1 MTKRI
6 LLATDG
12 SESSRRALR
21 EAAAFARSGDAIR
34 VIHTVEDPVNLLTS
48 AFGKLIDLE
57 QVRRDMQREGEEHLA
72 RAVLYLREEGFNAQA
87 HLLDLRTTGETVPE
101 AMTREANEWA
111 ADIIIVGTHGRS
123 GVRRAMLGSVAEQIL
138 RNALVPVM
146 LVAGE
151 ARAHLPQRAGGHY
164 ERVLVALDTSETS
177 RRAVDYALT
186 LARTH
191 GATLRVVHVLDLPGP
206 FLAGFDPEP
215 MLEAVRAVG
224 EQVRTWATQRMR
236 EAEVPGEVEMREI
249 QPMGEGVADQII
261 AAGRE
266 ADADLIVLGTHGRRG
281 FRRFTLGSVAEDT
294 ARHAGRPVLLLP
306 AQAPHIAPAAQT

>member
-21 EAAAFARSGDAIR
+21 EAAAFARNGDMIR
-34 VIHTVEDPVNLLTS
+34 VIHTVEDPVTLVTS

-72 RAVLYLREEGFNAQA
+72 RAVLYLREEGLDPQA

-101 AMTREANEWA
+101 AMTREANEWG

-138 RNALVPVM
+138 RSAEVPVM

-151 ARAHLPQRAGGHY
+151 ARAHLPSRSGGHY
-164 ERVLVALDTSETS
+164 ERILVALDDSETS
-177 RRAVDYALT
+177 HRAFEYALS

-191 GATLRVVHVLDLPGP
+191 GASLRVVHVLDMPGP
-206 FLAGFDPEP
+206 FLESFDPAP
-215 MLEAVRAVG
+215 VLDAVRAVG
-224 EQVRTWATQRMR
+224 EQTLKWATRR
-236 EAEVPGEVEMREI
+236 LHEAGVPGDVEMREL
-249 QPMGEGVADQII
+249 QPAGEGVADQII
-261 AAGRE
+261 AAGKE
-266 ADADLIVLGTHGRRG
+266 ADADVIVLGTHGRRG

-306 AQAPHIAPAAQT
+306 AHAPVE

>member
-21 EAAAFARSGDAIR
+21 EAAAFARNGDMIR
-34 VIHTVEDPVNLLTS
+34 VIHTVEDPVTLVTS
-48 AFGKLIDLE
+48 TFGKLIDLE
-57 QVRRDMQREGEEHLA
+57 QVRREMQREGEEHLA
-72 RAVLYLREEGFNAQA
+72 RAVLYLREEGLDPQA

-101 AMTREANEWA
+101 ATTREASEWG

-138 RNALVPVM
+138 RSAEVPVM

-151 ARAHLPQRAGGHY
+151 ARPHLPLRSGGHY
-164 ERVLVALDTSETS
+164 ERILVALDDSETS
-177 RRAVDYALT
+177 HRAFEYALS

-191 GATLRVVHVLDLPGP
+191 GATLRVVHVLDMPGP
-206 FLAGFDPEP
+206 FLEGFDPAP
-215 MLEAVRAVG
+215 LLGAVRAVG
-224 EQVRTWATQRMR
+224 EQALKWATQRLHD
-236 EAEVPGEVEMREI
+236 AEVPGDVEMREI
-249 QPMGEGVADQII
+249 APIGEGVADQII
-261 AAGRE
+261 AAGKA
-266 ADADLIVLGTHGRRG
+266 ADADVIVLGTHGRRG

-306 AQAPHIAPAAQT
+306 AQAPAE

>member
-57 QVRRDMQREGEEHLA
+57 QVRRDMQREGEEHIA
-72 RAVLYLREEGFNAQA
+72 RAVLYLREEGFDAQA

-101 AMTREANEWA
+101 AMSREALEWA
-111 ADIIIVGTHGRS
+111 ADIIIVGTHGRT

-151 ARAHLPQRAGGHY
+151 ARAHQPLRAGGHY
-164 ERVLVALDTSETS
+164 ERVLVALDESETS
-177 RRAVDYALT
+177 RRAFDYALA

-191 GATLRVVHVLDLPGP
+191 GASLRVVHVLDLPGP
-206 FLAGFDPEP
+206 FLAGFDPVP
-215 MLEAVRAVG
+215 LIEAVRAVG
-224 EQVRTWATQRMR
+224 EQMRAWATQRMR

-249 QPMGEGVADQII
+249 APVGEGVADQII
-261 AAGRE
+261 AAGKE
-266 ADADLIVLGTHGRRG
+266 ADADVIVLGTHGRRG

-306 AQAPHIAPAAQT
+306 AQAPHAEEAKG

>member
-21 EAAAFARSGDAIR
+21 EAAAFARNGDMIR
-34 VIHTVEDPVNLLTS
+34 VIHTVEDPVTPVTS
-48 AFGKLIDLE
+48 AFAKLIDLE

-72 RAVLYLREEGFNAQA
+72 RAVLYLREEGLDPQA

-101 AMTREANEWA
+101 AVTREANEWG
-111 ADIIIVGTHGRS
+111 ADIIIVGTHGRG

-138 RNALVPVM
+138 RSAEVPVM

-151 ARAHLPQRAGGHY
+151 ARPRSPLRAGGHY
-164 ERVLVALDTSETS
+164 ERILVALDDSETS
-177 RRAVDYALT
+177 HRAFEYAIS
-186 LARTH
+186 LARAH
-191 GATLRVVHVLDLPGP
+191 GASLRVVHVLDMPGP
-206 FLAGFDPEP
+206 FPEGFDSAP
-215 MLEAVRAVG
+215 LLGAVRAVG
-224 EQVRTWATQRMR
+224 EQALKWAMR
-236 EAEVPGEVEMREI
+236 RLHEAGVPGDVEMREL
-249 QPMGEGVADQII
+249 QPVGEGVADQII
-261 AAGRE
+261 CAGKE
-266 ADADLIVLGTHGRRG
+266 TDADVIVLGTHGRRG

-306 AQAPHIAPAAQT
+306 AHAPVE

>member
-72 RAVLYLREEGFNAQA
+72 RAVLYLREEGFDAQA

-151 ARAHLPQRAGGHY
+151 ARAHLPLRAGGHY

-177 RRAVDYALT
+177 RRAFDYALT

-249 QPMGEGVADQII
+249 QPVGEGVADQII

-306 AQAPHIAPAAQT
+306 AQAPHIAPASQT

>member
-21 EAAAFARSGDAIR
+21 EAAAFARNGDMIR
-34 VIHTVEDPVNLLTS
+34 VIHTVEDPVNLLTT

-72 RAVLYLREEGFNAQA
+72 RAVLYLREEGFDAQA

-101 AMTREANEWA
+101 AMTREACEWG

-123 GVRRAMLGSVAEQIL
+123 GVRRVMLGSVAEQIL
-138 RNALVPVM
+138 RSAEVPVM

-151 ARAHLPQRAGGHY
+151 ARPHSPLRSGGHY
-164 ERVLVALDTSETS
+164 ERILVALDDSETS
-177 RRAVDYALT
+177 RRAFEYSLS

-191 GATLRVVHVLDLPGP
+191 GASLRIVHVLDLPGP
-206 FLAGFDPEP
+206 FPEGFDPTP
-215 MLEAVRAVG
+215 LLNAVRTVG
-224 EQVRTWATQRMR
+224 EQALTWATQRLR
-236 EAEVPGEVEMREI
+236 DAGVPGDVEMREI
-249 QPMGEGVADQII
+249 QPVGEGVADQII
-261 AAGRE
+261 AAGKE
-266 ADADLIVLGTHGRRG
+266 VDADVIVLGTHGRRG

-306 AQAPHIAPAAQT
+306 AHAPAA

>member
-21 EAAAFARSGDAIR
+21 EAAAFARSGDTIR

-57 QVRRDMQREGEEHLA
+57 QVRRDMQTEGEEHLA
-72 RAVLYLREEGFNAQA
+72 RAVLYLREEGIDAEA

-101 AMTREANEWA
+101 AMTREADEWA

-138 RNALVPVM
+138 RSAQVPVM

-151 ARAHLPQRAGGHY
+151 ARPHEPLRSGGHY
-164 ERVLVALDTSETS
+164 ERVLVALDDSETA
-177 RRAVDYALT
+177 RRAFEYALA

-191 GATLRVVHVLDLPGP
+191 TASLRAVHVLDMPGP
-206 FLAGFDPEP
+206 FLAGFDPQP
-215 MLEAVRAVG
+215 LLDAVRAVG
-224 EQVRTWATQRMR
+224 EQVRIWATRRMH
-236 EAEVPGEVEMREI
+236 EAGVPGEVEMREI
-249 QPMGEGVADQII
+249 QPVGEGVADQII
-261 AAGRE
+261 AAGKD
-266 ADADLIVLGTHGRRG
+266 ADADVIVLGTHGRRG

-306 AQAPHIAPAAQT
+306 ALAPPA

>member
-1 MTKRI
+1 
-6 LLATDG
+6 
-12 SESSRRALR
+12 
-21 EAAAFARSGDAIR
+21 
-34 VIHTVEDPVNLLTS
+34 
-48 AFGKLIDLE
+48 
-57 QVRRDMQREGEEHLA
+57 
-72 RAVLYLREEGFNAQA
+72 
-87 HLLDLRTTGETVPE
+87 
-101 AMTREANEWA
+101 MTREANEWA

-177 RRAVDYALT
+177 RRAFDYALT

-249 QPMGEGVADQII
+249 QPVGEGVADQII

>member
-72 RAVLYLREEGFNAQA
+72 RAVLYLREEGFDAQA

-151 ARAHLPQRAGGHY
+151 ARAHLPLRAGGHY
-164 ERVLVALDTSETS
+164 ERVLVALDASETS
-177 RRAVDYALT
+177 RRAFDYALT

-224 EQVRTWATQRMR
+224 EQVRVWATQRMR

-249 QPMGEGVADQII
+249 EPVGEGVADQII
-261 AAGRE
+261 AAGRD

-306 AQAPHIAPAAQT
+306 AQAPHVAPAAQT

>member
-21 EAAAFARSGDAIR
+21 EAAAFARHGDAIR
-34 VIHTVEDPVNLLTS
+34 VIHTVEDPVNLLTA

-72 RAVLYLREEGFNAQA
+72 RAVLYLREEGFDAQA

-101 AMTREANEWA
+101 AMTREAIEWG
-111 ADIIIVGTHGRS
+111 ADIIVVGTHGRS

-138 RNALVPVM
+138 RSAEVPVM

-151 ARAHLPQRAGGHY
+151 ARPHQPLRAGGHY
-164 ERVLVALDTSETS
+164 ERILVALDDSETS
-177 RRAVDYALT
+177 RLAFEYALA

-191 GATLRVVHVLDLPGP
+191 GASMRVVHVLDLPGP

-215 MLEAVRAVG
+215 LLDAVRAVA
-224 EQVRTWATQRMR
+224 EQVRSWAQKRLK
-236 EAEVPGEVEMREI
+236 EAEVPGEIEMREI
-249 QPMGEGVADQII
+249 QPVGEGVADQII
-261 AAGRE
+261 AAGRD
-266 ADADLIVLGTHGRRG
+266 ADVDLIVLGTHGRRG

-306 AQAPHIAPAAQT
+306 AHAPSTK